1 MNSGQYM
8 EEGIDMSVEI
18 CKYDKNIYNYY
29 AKLLMNEVIS
39 SQRIYE
45 KYLEPAIRNLK
56 IHYF

>member
-1 MNSGQYM
+1 MNSGPYM
-8 EEGIDMSVEI
+8 EEIDMSVEI

-45 KYLEPAIRNLK
+45 KYLQRLRHEAA
-56 IHYF
+56 